1 MSHKNHVLV
10 VAKQGEVPESLQ
22 AALDGLQLQSR
33 VCKPGD
39 LKQISPQ
46 NAPTGA
52 VLALESLS
60 ELADAEIETLT
71 TQLRE
76 IAVNVLVLARQA
88 GSLDTK
94 DHQPVSD
101 KLLYAPADES
111 VEMLKG
117 RLATLIQMRPA
128 WKQLNHELFLLRQAH
143 EPLDKHF
150 TDVSQEMQ
158 LAARLQQD
166 FLPRSLPDIPGLRFA
181 TVFRP
186 ASWVSGDIYDIM
198 RLDEQHVGFYVVGGV
213 RASVPFAL
221 ETDFTMSSPR
231 SPRR

>member
-1 MSHKNHVLV
+1 M
-10 VAKQGEVPESLQ
+10 
-22 AALDGLQLQSR
+22 
-33 VCKPGD
+33 
-39 LKQISPQ
+39 
-46 NAPTGA
+46 
-52 VLALESLS
+52 
-60 ELADAEIETLT
+60 
-71 TQLRE
+71 
-76 IAVNVLVLARQA
+76 
-88 GSLDTK
+88 
-94 DHQPVSD
+94 
-101 KLLYAPADES
+101 
-111 VEMLKG
+111 
-117 RLATLIQMRPA
+117 
-128 WKQLNHELFLLRQAH
+128 NHELFLLRQAH

-186 ASWVSGDIYDIM
+186 ASGVSGDIYDIM